1 MILASASPRRR
12 EICSLLGLS
21 YTVQPAQTELPL
33 DASLPVEEAVLA
45 IARAKAEEIAAV
57 HPDEV
62 VLGADTVVVVDDTVF
77 GKPTD
82 HEDAKAML
90 RRLSGREH
98 RVITAVWVCDKDRS
112 EGFWDAATVS
122 FMPMSEEDIDSYIQT
137 GEPMDKAGAYA
148 IQGKGM
154 RYIHGIHGDFYT
166 VMGLPSGR
174 LYKFLKKHI
183 EKAVQNEVF

>member
-21 YTVQPAQTELPL
+21 YTVEPARTELPL
-33 DASLPVEEAVLA
+33 DGELPVEEAVLS
-45 IARAKAEEIAAV
+45 IARAKAEEVAAS

-62 VLGADTVVVVDDTVF
+62 VLGADTVVVVEDTVF
-77 GKPTD
+77 GKPAD
-82 HEDAKAML
+82 EEDAKAML
-90 RRLSGREH
+90 WRLSGREH
-98 RVITAVWVCDKDRS
+98 RVITAVWVCDKDQS
-112 EGFWDAATVS
+112 EGFWDAATVN

-154 RYIHGIHGDFYT
+154 RYIHSIHGDFYT
-166 VMGLPSGR
+166 VMGLPAGR
-174 LYKFLKKHI
+174 LYQFLKKHL
-183 EKAVQNEVF
+183 